1 MLVVSDYHHTACF
14 TNSEGTEGWY
24 MESENLVDLFCKEQP
39 PFDKWAAISIG
50 INTTASII
58 FIALVTK
65 LVIHLRYLYNRGTFN
80 SVAFFLSRPVDDLAV
95 RVDFGESD
103 DQQQ

>member
-14 TNSEGTEGWY
+14 TNSAGTEGWY
-24 MESENLVDLFCKEQP
+24 MDSENLMDLFCKEQP

-80 SVAFFLSRPVDDLAV
+80 AVVFFLSRSVD
-95 RVDFGESD
+95 
-103 DQQQ
+103 